1 MLVTV
6 QDLWKSYPGQPPERA
21 VLRGAQLSLAEG
33 EAVALTGESG
43 SGKSTLL
50 HLIGGLDG
58 FDRGEITVAG
68 QALSAL
74 DEPGRAALRRGPVA
88 IVFQQFNLVPSMTVE
103 QNLALH
109 ARLAGRE
116 DRSWIKALTA
126 RLGLEGLGGRYPEEL
141 SGGQQQRVA
150 AGRALAVRPALLLAD
165 EPTGNL
171 DETASA
177 AVMSLMLGLARE
189 TGTAVLLATH
199 SETIAAG
206 LDRRLHLSGGQL
218 A

>member
-21 VLRGAQLSLAEG
+21 VLRGAQLSLDRG

-126 RLGLEGLGGRYPEEL
+126 RLGLEDLGGRYPEEL